1 MLKQFLFRLRSIW
14 NRQQRDTE
22 LEEEIRFH
30 LAEETEEQIET
41 GVPPEQAHA
50 EARRDFGNVTLIRER
65 TRETWG
71 WAPAERVLR
80 DIRAAF
86 RMMRHNSGYTCAVV
100 LTLALG
106 IGLNAA
112 MYEMLSRLFLQPP
125 HIERPEEIHRVWI
138 RERYPDDL
146 GQFTGPVFADD
157 TLNWDEFT
165 ELRGAT
171 DQFEAVAGYGR
182 SPWPLHNGA
191 GQNAERLQAASATG
205 EFFRFLGVQPAHG
218 TLLGPGDDVPG
229 AAPVAVIS
237 DRYWHRRFG
246 RSPDALGTTLE
257 LDEVTYVIVGILP
270 RGFSGPDP
278 NAPDVWLPFHLAARA
293 DRGDGWDDPGSGYPV
308 TPLVRTAAGVTP
320 EAAADAATAVVRAQR
335 AETWPSDWY
344 DPDVTAVLGPL
355 MQSRGPSPLEASMQ
369 LPLAVGGVTLVVLLL
384 AIVNMSNLL
393 MLRVAARRRE
403 LAVRLALGAGRW
415 GIVRLLTAETTAL
428 AAVSGVAAL
437 GIAAAASRIL
447 RVTLLPEYQ
456 WADDPLQGAA
466 IGFTAAT
473 ALVIGLGAAL
483 VPALY
488 AARGRA
494 IERLDGGRAASALG
508 TPVRSGLI
516 VAQTALCLVL
526 LVGAAIFYRSFQA
539 AREVNI
545 GYERENLLT
554 VMLHEAD
561 SEDPLNERAVDMMEE
576 QLRTLPGVLDVA
588 QGTNSPLFMAAGTGG
603 LRVEGRDS
611 LPLAF
616 SPFENGVSPNF
627 FSVAGLQIR
636 EGRGFTA
643 WDREG
648 TERVAVVNTTFA
660 GRVWPAENAL
670 GRCLYLDSEE
680 SVCTTVVGVVES
692 ALEFGLLESDRDPV
706 YYRPLSQVLSDTDA
720 AEFAR
725 TLRTLLVQTRGDPT
739 PLVQPALRVLAE
751 LFPDLPRD
759 SVRSLPVE
767 FASRIHTWR
776 IGMRLFGASATLAVL
791 LAAIGLYAVIAFGV
805 RQRELEFGIRRALGA
820 KASDLLRMVLTRG
833 FSLAAAGVV
842 AGALAALWAG
852 RFVEPLLFDGRS
864 PRDPLAFGAAALV
877 LLVIAV
883 MASFLPARRASR
895 ADPRRALEAE

>member
-1 MLKQFLFRLRSIW
+1 MLKQFRFRLRSVW
-14 NRQQRDTE
+14 HRRRRDAE

-30 LAEETEEQIET
+30 LAEEAEERIEA
-41 GVPPEQAHA
+41 GLPPEQAHA
-50 EARRDFGNVTLIRER
+50 QARRGFGNVGLIREL
-65 TRETWG
+65 TREAWG
-71 WAPAERVLR
+71 WASAERLLR
-80 DIRAAF
+80 DFRAAV
-86 RMMRHNSGYTCAVV
+86 RMTRRNAGYTCAVV

-138 RERYPDDL
+138 RERDPDDL
-146 GQFTGPVFADD
+146 GQFTGPVFAND

-165 ELRGAT
+165 ELRAAT

-205 EFFRFLGVQPAHG
+205 EFFRFLGVQPAQG

-257 LDEVTYVIVGILP
+257 LDEVTYVIVGVLP

-456 WADDPLQGAA
+456 WADDPLEGAA
-466 IGFTAAT
+466 IGFTAVT

-539 AREVNI
+539 AREVDI

-561 SEDPLNERAVDMMEE
+561 SEDPLNEPEVDMMEA

-636 EGRGFTA
+636 EGRGFTE

-660 GRVWPAENAL
+660 GRVWPAGNAL

-680 SVCTTVVGVVES
+680 NVCTTVVGVVES
-692 ALEFGLLESDRDPV
+692 ALEFGLRESDRDPV
-706 YYRPLSQVLSDTDA
+706 YYRPLSQVLPDTDA
-720 AEFAR
+720 AEFAS
-725 TLRTLLVQTRGDPT
+725 TLRTLLVRTRGDPT

-751 LFPDLPRD
+751 VFPDLPRN
-759 SVRSLPVE
+759 SVRSLPAE
-767 FASRIHTWR
+767 FGSRIHTWR
-776 IGMRLFGASATLAVL
+776 IGMRLFGASAALAVL

-842 AGALAALWAG
+842 AGTLAALWAG
-852 RFVEPLLFDGRS
+852 RFVEPLLFDGRT
-864 PRDPLAFGAAALV
+864 PRDPIAFGTAALV
-877 LLVIAV
+877 LLAVAV
-883 MASFLPARRASR
+883 MASYLPARRASR